1 MGQTSPPP
9 TLAAES
15 MIVALTRPVSRSIAN
30 CELTHVA
37 RAPIDL
43 ERARQ
48 QHRAYEQALETAG
61 CRVVRL
67 PELADQPDAVFVE
80 DAAIVLDE
88 VAVLTRPGAPSRRPE
103 VDAMSDALAPY
114 RRTVRITDPATLDG
128 GDVLR
133 LGRTL
138 YVGLTSRTSAE
149 GVAQLRTLVTPF
161 GYEVDVVEVAGAL
174 HLKTAVTQVGPHWI
188 LVNPAWVDADCFS
201 GFDALVADPAEPFAA
216 NAVYVNGAVIHS
228 TAFPRTQET
237 LRAHGVQVIGVDAS
251 ELAKAEGGVT
261 CCSLLFDVVN

>member
-1 MGQTSPPP
+1 
-9 TLAAES
+9 

-37 RAPIDL
+37 RSPTDL

-48 QHRAYEQALETAG
+48 QHLAYEEALATAG

-88 VAVLTRPGAPSRRPE
+88 IAVLTRPGAIARRPE

-114 RRTVRITDPATLDG
+114 RRTLRITDPATLDG

-133 LGRTL
+133 LGRT
-138 YVGLTSRTSAE
+138 
-149 GVAQLRTLVTPF
+149 
-161 GYEVDVVEVAGAL
+161 
-174 HLKTAVTQVGPHWI
+174 
-188 LVNPAWVDADCFS
+188 
-201 GFDALVADPAEPFAA
+201 
-216 NAVYVNGAVIHS
+216 
-228 TAFPRTQET
+228 
-237 LRAHGVQVIGVDAS
+237 
-251 ELAKAEGGVT
+251 
-261 CCSLLFDVVN
+261 